1 MTQKEILNQIED
13 VLDVNIDSL
22 SIDMELSSID
32 EYDSMAKLS
41 LIVMCDDEFNK
52 KLTAEQLNEFKTVGD
67 IVKFLSAD

>member
-22 SIDMELSSID
+22 SIDMELSLID

-52 KLTAEQLNEFKTVGD
+52 KLTAEQLNEFNTVGD

>member
-13 VLDVNIDSL
+13 VLDVSIDSL
-22 SIDMELSSID
+22 SIEMELSSID

-52 KLTAEQLNEFKTVGD
+52 KLTAEQLNDFKTIGD
-67 IVKFLSAD
+67 IVVFLSA